1 MSNHPTTV
9 NHLPEPPVVTLF
21 LKPSFGI
28 TVQSHTLA
36 VSVRANPEG
45 ARPARPPALG

>member
-1 MSNHPTTV
+1 MSNHQKTEKR
-9 NHLPEPPVVTLF
+9 LPEPPVVTLF

-36 VSVRANPEG
+36 VSVRANPEA
-45 ARPARPPALG
+45 ARPARLPALG